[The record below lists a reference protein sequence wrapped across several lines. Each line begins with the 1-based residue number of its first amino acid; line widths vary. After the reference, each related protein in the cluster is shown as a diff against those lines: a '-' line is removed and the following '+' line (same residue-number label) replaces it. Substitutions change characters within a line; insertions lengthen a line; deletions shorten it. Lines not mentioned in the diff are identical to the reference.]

1 MLPSVQD
8 PDRFR
13 NALAFM
19 LIGAFVGVIPF
30 LIFKTIPADNKE
42 TVVYVIGQLS
52 GMATTALAFYFTNK
66 VGADALDAKR
76 AETTGKAFEA
86 VTAAATAGTPTGS
99 GAAASRAAD
108 EVADAAKDKADEIG
122 DKAP

>member
-1 MLPSVQD
+1 MDVATRD

-30 LIFKTIPADNKE
+30 LIFKTIPSGNKE
-42 TVVYVIGQLS
+42 TVVYIIGQLS

-86 VTAAATAGTPTGS
+86 VTAAAAAGSPTGS
-99 GAAASRAAD
+99 ASRAAD
-108 EVADAAKDKADEIG
+108 EVASAAQDKANEIG
-122 DKAP
+122 GAQ